1 MALLVLIPPIA
12 QAIAAAAT
20 AVIGMAIGI
29 GGGQVA
35 IDEGKK
41 ANAEADKTLS
51 KQSPTATG
59 ECPPGIGHNGG
70 PPLDEAP
77 VGEAPPAEAP
87 PAPTNP
93 AAGPSGSDPKPN
105 NSNPD
110 NPTAGGPAGQ
120 PSGAPAFTN
129 SAEDRARQGR
139 EKLKRDAE
147 ESGHGGFGTRSPK
160 EDPKKKMVVG
170 MATEVTQGGRQM
182 IPELTPSPVARPFS
196 STMDI
201 QIFRLTPSIRWTSVN
216 SEIPEHFHNE

>member
-29 GGGQVA
+29 VGGQVA

-160 EDPKKKMVVG
+160 EDPKKKNG
-170 MATEVTQGGRQM
+170 RWDGDRGNSGWSSNDPRINAITGGAPIQFHDGY
-182 IPELTPSPVARPFS
+182 PDFSPYAVYRVDIGQFRNARAFS
-196 STMDI
+196 
-201 QIFRLTPSIRWTSVN
+201 Q
-216 SEIPEHFHNE
+216 